1 MCSKQLQEVECGR
14 YPTCADNHRDREALD
29 PRRQHDEPG
38 QGHERELW
46 QPPRRTKICLRQGHQ
61 WIYFPATA
69 MESEIRRHDV
79 SDLAEE
85 EADQEGEI

>member
-1 MCSKQLQEVECGR
+1 MRSKQLQEVEDGR
-14 YPTCADNHRDREALD
+14 YPTCANNDRDREAQD

-38 QGHERELW
+38 KGYEHELW
-46 QPPRRTKICLRQGHQ
+46 QPPWRTKICLRQRHQ
-61 WIYFPATA
+61 WVYFPATA
-69 MESEIRRHDV
+69 MESEIRRRDV